1 VFTLTFTQ
9 RVASS
14 DRVDELLAALAG
26 VPTGDD
32 GHAFRRTFGMQAVGV
47 VESPEAAVDATLR
60 ALRFGTDASGRGK
73 RLWSVGLGVG
83 PAMPDGDALAGLGP
97 SRSRRASEAALRA
110 PVPVCVEAGPA
121 GVTFDGVP
129 PAPESAASAQA
140 VLRLLGDLVAAR
152 THADWAVLDLLLPG
166 VRGQQKAIAAALG
179 VSVQAVSQ
187 TMSRAKVTQEVEG
200 RVAADLL
207 LRLTAFA
214 VE

>member
-1 VFTLTFTQ
+1 
-9 RVASS
+9 
-14 DRVDELLAALAG
+14 
-26 VPTGDD
+26 
-32 GHAFRRTFGMQAVGV
+32 
-47 VESPEAAVDATLR
+47 
-60 ALRFGTDASGRGK
+60 
-73 RLWSVGLGVG
+73 
-83 PAMPDGDALAGLGP
+83 
-97 SRSRRASEAALRA
+97 
-110 PVPVCVEAGPA
+110 
-121 GVTFDGVP
+121 
-129 PAPESAASAQA
+129 
-140 VLRLLGDLVAAR
+140 LRLLGDLVAAR